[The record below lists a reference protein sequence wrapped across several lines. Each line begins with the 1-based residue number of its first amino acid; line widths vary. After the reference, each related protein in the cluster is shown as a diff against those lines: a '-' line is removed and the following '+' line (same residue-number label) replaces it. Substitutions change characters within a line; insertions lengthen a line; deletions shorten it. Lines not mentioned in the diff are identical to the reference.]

1 MIGGACSQNCT
12 SKTSSAIGHKPK
24 QKGDKLRIEDNIVR
38 SMLTGGEEGSE
49 IIWRSADMLAPFA
62 IDAKGG
68 EKLDE
73 KGSMI

>member
-1 MIGGACSQNCT
+1 MHI
-12 SKTSSAIGHKPK
+12 KTSSATIHKPK
-24 QKGDKLRIEDNIVR
+24 QKGDKLRIEDSIVL
-38 SMLTGGEEGSE
+38 SMTGGAEGSE